1 MSAIVDLLVTRNP
14 LLAHG
19 PRTHASGIALP
30 TEAAVRKPRRAHVR
44 WDVDAPR
51 VHIGREHRSF

>member
-1 MSAIVDLLVTRNP
+1 MTLVDLLIRQNP

-19 PRTHASGIALP
+19 PRTHGTGIALP
-30 TEAAVRKPRRAHVR
+30 TDAPVRTRRTAAR

-51 VHIGREHRSF
+51 VHLGREHRSA

>member
-1 MSAIVDLLVTRNP
+1 MSAILDRLLSRNP

-19 PRTHASGIALP
+19 PRTHATGVPLP
-30 TEAAVRKPRRAHVR
+30 SAAPAPTRRRTAR

-51 VHIGREHRSF
+51 VHLGREHRAS